1 MATMKTYHV
10 TNEAGAYLRDLPSTT
25 EGKIVVHLPRGA
37 LVKVCEDWCAT
48 NGVGSI
54 TKYLCIKHNGT
65 WLWCVSGLLT
75 VGKPHVNHLD
85 LAASAVGKVYG
96 TIYELGCRHASGA
109 KSLGDIKRL
118 RVTTCSSAASAVLQA
133 AGCLP
138 VGKTVSHTAA
148 DGKNGA
154 TKTGVTKA
162 IKGVENLIPDTCE
175 VVRVN
180 CVYGELPAKYKAA
193 GMVYVQDSNIC
204 VSGGNG
210 VIYSCNQTG
219 GAYGKGNSAVKRTGG
234 YPFEKPVIYV
244 IAPRA

>member
-10 TNEAGAYLRDLPSTT
+10 SNKAGANLRDLPSSTA
-25 EGKIVVHLPRGA
+25 GKIVAHLPQGS
-37 LVKVCEDWCAT
+37 LVQVCEDWTAV

-54 TKYLCIKHNGT
+54 TKYLCIKHEGK
-65 WLWCVSGLLT
+65 WLWCVSSLLV
-75 VGKPHVNHLD
+75 VGKPHINHLE
-85 LAASAVGKVYG
+85 LAADAVGTVYG
-96 TIYELGCRHASGA
+96 TIYDLGCRHASGA
-109 KSLGDIKRL
+109 KSLDDIKRL

-148 DGKNGA
+148 DGKSGA
-154 TKTGVTKA
+154 TKNSVAKS

-180 CVYGELPAKYKAA
+180 CVYGKLPAKHKAA

-219 GAYGKGNSAVKRTGG
+219 GRYGKGYSAVKRTGG
-234 YPFEKPVIYV
+234 YPFEKPILYV
-244 IAPRA
+244 IDPHA